1 MTPQRAYKRAN
12 RLLRRSVL
20 DNSAFFSAYS
30 RRLAAKF
37 QGYRTGALT
46 PPRPI
51 SQRELRKWG
60 LIP

>member
-12 RLLRRSVL
+12 RLLRRSRY
-20 DNSAFFSAYS
+20 NSCLAFQ
-30 RRLAAKF
+30 RRMAAQI
-37 QGYRTGALT
+37 QGYRTGAFT

-51 SQRELRKWG
+51 SQRELKKWG